1 MPHACEDSKT
11 EEAAP
16 VLSAI
21 RSDLNRLF
29 GTVPE
34 REIREDRNNHLVKT
48 TGSSLH
54 IFGSQRGGVD
64 PTICLRYASERGI
77 LRSVKT
83 STTPGNDELLRIR
96 DSGHDCWPI
105 VPRMT

>member
-54 IFGSQRGGVD
+54 IFGSQLHGVD
-64 PTICLRYASERGI
+64 SIISLRYPSVRGNIGNTSE
-77 LRSVKT
+77 
-83 STTPGNDELLRIR
+83 
-96 DSGHDCWPI
+96 
-105 VPRMT
+105 